1 MQNTHFRSPISKHSQ
16 LPAPLKVVFPS
27 ISLKLRHPS
36 PPSPHKP
43 SLRSRSTL
51 KQSSPSRSHLYLPST
66 GKSLAAKVYDFAL
79 GQVRVL
85 SRGRGALLEQYGKGF
100 ELLRKL
106 SGQPRKKSAS
116 ESSESSLD
124 CDRAKSALKRK
135 QSSLSVECKTPNP
148 KRSSPVQ
155 QAHARKGWEG
165 YLAPVKFA
173 AKAVDDVN
181 DVRQSLYRP
190 RKPSF
195 RLA

>member
-1 MQNTHFRSPISKHSQ
+1 MQNTHFRSPISRHSQ
-16 LPAPLKVVFPS
+16 LPASLKVVFPS
-27 ISLKLRHPS
+27 VSLKLRHPS
-36 PPSPHKP
+36 PPSPHKA
-43 SLRSRSTL
+43 SIRSRSSL
-51 KQSSPSRSHLYLPST
+51 KQSSPSSSHLYLPMT

-79 GQVRVL
+79 GQVRML
-85 SRGRGALLEQYGKGF
+85 GRGRRGALLEQYGKGF

-106 SGQPRKKSAS
+106 NGQPRKKSAS

-124 CDRAKSALKRK
+124 RAKSVLERK

-148 KRSSPVQ
+148 RRSSPKPKAPV
-155 QAHARKGWEG
+155 RKGWEG

-173 AKAVDDVN
+173 VKAVDDIN

-190 RKPSF
+190 RKPSL